1 MRHLGSAQFFCQSAE
16 RVNLRVRCVNFVI
29 GPIGVVHVFTSLQS
43 IRPFHVK
50 TKECRDAK
58 SDSYALFRQDDNGV
72 VMQIGHC
79 MTETAASAKI
89 AELEA
94 RGHKQFYWME
104 SELLETDRLEKKSK

>member
-1 MRHLGSAQFFCQSAE
+1 MNF
-16 RVNLRVRCVNFVI
+16 RVRCVNFVI
-29 GPIGVVHVFTSLQS
+29 APIWIIHALTYLEI
-43 IRPFHVK
+43 IRPFHLK
-50 TKECRDAK
+50 TKECQGEK
-58 SDSYALFRQDDNGV
+58 PDSYALFRQDDNGA

-104 SELLETDRLEKKSK
+104 SELLETNRSEKKSK